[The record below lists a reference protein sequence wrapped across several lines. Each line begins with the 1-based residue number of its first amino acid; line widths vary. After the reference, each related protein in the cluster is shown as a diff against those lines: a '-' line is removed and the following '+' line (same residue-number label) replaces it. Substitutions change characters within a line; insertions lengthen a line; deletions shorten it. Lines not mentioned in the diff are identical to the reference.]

1 MRIYLPF
8 LNLFFAAFS
17 LIGYTILA
25 YVLTRENTFWL
36 VSIFGILFVLFW
48 GFQRQIKT
56 WKQLLLL
63 GLLLRLVFICATPNL
78 SQDFYRYLWDGNLMG
93 MGINPY
99 LHTPKEVVEL
109 VQFPFSSVL
118 YEKMGFLSNVNYS
131 NYPPLSQYL
140 FQGMAFFSQKNLL
153 GGIIFL
159 RFIYFMFEMLL
170 FFLGKNL
177 IKTLKLSPNL
187 ASWYFLNPL
196 LIIET
201 YGNLHGEG
209 VMCGIFLLGLGFLF
223 QKRVFFS
230 ALLFGISIAFKL
242 FPLLFLPLF
251 YFYFRRKRRLLF
263 YGIITTTVF
272 LFFLPFSNENTAL
285 NYWKTLNLW
294 FNTFE
299 FNASLFYLLRAIGF
313 ELVGFNIIKIVGLI
327 MPFFLITSI
336 GYISLRNRNLTDIQI
351 LKNLL
356 WVCSLYLF
364 TATTVHPWYVI
375 SLVALGLLSGYLFP
389 LVWSAMVF
397 LSYTA
402 YGSPEVEESAVALV
416 LEYSIVYA
424 CLAYELW
431 KKPLLKHFQKTDFFL
446 R

>member
-25 YVLTRENTFWL
+25 YVLIRENTFWL

-56 WKQLLLL
+56 WKQLLFL
-63 GLLLRLVFICATPNL
+63 GLLFRLVFICATPNL

-93 MGINPY
+93 MEINPY

-159 RFIYFMFEMLL
+159 RFIYFMFEMLP

-251 YFYFRRKRRLLF
+251 YFYFRHKRRLLF

-313 ELVGFNIIKIVGLI
+313 KLVGFNIIKIVGLI

-336 GYISLRNRNLTDIQI
+336 GYISLRNRNPTYIQI

>member
-1 MRIYLPF
+1 LRIYLPF

-48 GFQRQIKT
+48 SIHRQIKT
-56 WKQLLLL
+56 WKQLLFL
-63 GLLLRLVFICATPNL
+63 GLLFRLVFICATPNL

-140 FQGMAFFSQKNLL
+140 FQGMAFFSQKNLF

-336 GYISLRNRNLTDIQI
+336 GYISLRNRNPTDIQI

-389 LVWSAMVF
+389 LVWSATVF

-402 YGSPEVEESAVALV
+402 YGLPEFEESAVALV

>member
-56 WKQLLLL
+56 WKQLLFL
-63 GLLLRLVFICATPNL
+63 GLLFRLVFICATPNL

-93 MGINPY
+93 MEINPY

-389 LVWSAMVF
+389 LVWSATVF

>member
-48 GFQRQIKT
+48 SIHRQIKT

-63 GLLLRLVFICATPNL
+63 GLLFRLVFICATPNL

-140 FQGMAFFSQKNLL
+140 FQGMAFFSQKNLF

-159 RFIYFMFEMLL
+159 RFVYFMFEMLL

-263 YGIITTTVF
+263 FGIITTTVF

-336 GYISLRNRNLTDIQI
+336 GYISLRNRNPTDIQI

-389 LVWSAMVF
+389 LVWSATVF

>member
-56 WKQLLLL
+56 WKQLLFL
-63 GLLLRLVFICATPNL
+63 GLLFRLVFICATPNL

-140 FQGMAFFSQKNLL
+140 FQGMAFFSQKNLF

-170 FFLGKNL
+170 FFLVKNL

-263 YGIITTTVF
+263 FGIITTTVF

-336 GYISLRNRNLTDIQI
+336 GYISLRNRNPTDIQI

-389 LVWSAMVF
+389 LVWSATVF

-402 YGSPEVEESAVALV
+402 YGSPEVEESAIALV

>member
-48 GFQRQIKT
+48 SIHRQIKT

-63 GLLLRLVFICATPNL
+63 GLLFRLVFICATPNL

-140 FQGMAFFSQKNLL
+140 FQGMAFFSQKNLF

-263 YGIITTTVF
+263 FGIITTTVF

-336 GYISLRNRNLTDIQI
+336 GYISLRNRNPTDIQI

-389 LVWSAMVF
+389 LVWSATVF

>member
-1 MRIYLPF
+1 M
-8 LNLFFAAFS
+8 
-17 LIGYTILA
+17 
-25 YVLTRENTFWL
+25 LTRENTFWL

-48 GFQRQIKT
+48 SIHRQIKT
-56 WKQLLLL
+56 WKQLLFL
-63 GLLLRLVFICATPNL
+63 GLLFRLVFICATPNL

-140 FQGMAFFSQKNLL
+140 FQGMAFFSQKNLF

-230 ALLFGISIAFKL
+230 ALLFGITIAFKL

-251 YFYFRRKRRLLF
+251 YFYFRGKRRLLF

-336 GYISLRNRNLTDIQI
+336 GYISLRNRNPTDIQI

-389 LVWSAMVF
+389 LVWSATVF

>member
-48 GFQRQIKT
+48 SIHRQIKT
-56 WKQLLLL
+56 WKQLLFL
-63 GLLLRLVFICATPNL
+63 GLLFRLVFICATPNL
-78 SQDFYRYLWDGNLMG
+78 SQDFYRYLWDGNMMG

-140 FQGMAFFSQKNLL
+140 FQGMAFFSQKNLF

-263 YGIITTTVF
+263 FGIITTTVF

-336 GYISLRNRNLTDIQI
+336 GYISLRNRNPTDIQI

-389 LVWSAMVF
+389 LVWSATVF

-402 YGSPEVEESAVALV
+402 YGSPEVEESAIALV

>member
-48 GFQRQIKT
+48 SIHRQIKT

-63 GLLLRLVFICATPNL
+63 GLLFRLVFICATPNL

-140 FQGMAFFSQKNLL
+140 FQGMAFFSQKNLF

-263 YGIITTTVF
+263 FGIITTTVF

-336 GYISLRNRNLTDIQI
+336 GYISLRNRNPTDIQI

-389 LVWSAMVF
+389 LVWSATVF

-402 YGSPEVEESAVALV
+402 YGSPEVEESAIALV

>member
-48 GFQRQIKT
+48 SIHRQIKT

-63 GLLLRLVFICATPNL
+63 GLLFRLVFICATPNL

-140 FQGMAFFSQKNLL
+140 FQGMAFFSQKNLF

-187 ASWYFLNPL
+187 ASWYFLNPR

-263 YGIITTTVF
+263 FGIITTTVF

-336 GYISLRNRNLTDIQI
+336 GYISLRNRNPTDIQI

-389 LVWSAMVF
+389 LVWSATVF

-402 YGSPEVEESAVALV
+402 YGSPEVEESAIALV

>member
-25 YVLTRENTFWL
+25 YVLIRENTFWL

-56 WKQLLLL
+56 WKQLLFL
-63 GLLLRLVFICATPNL
+63 GLLFRLVFICATPNL

-285 NYWKTLNLW
+285 NYWRTLNLW

>member
-336 GYISLRNRNLTDIQI
+336 GYISLRNRNPTDIQI